1 MKINERLFPVIIIA
15 AFVLFLLIALLLG
28 FRPAHGGDS
37 GSAAR
42 TSFMLLF
49 PGRSVL

>member
-28 FRPAHGGDS
+28 FRPMHGGGQ
-37 GSAAR
+37 GSATA
-42 TSFMLLF
+42 TSFIPPLL
-49 PGRSVL
+49 GADLL